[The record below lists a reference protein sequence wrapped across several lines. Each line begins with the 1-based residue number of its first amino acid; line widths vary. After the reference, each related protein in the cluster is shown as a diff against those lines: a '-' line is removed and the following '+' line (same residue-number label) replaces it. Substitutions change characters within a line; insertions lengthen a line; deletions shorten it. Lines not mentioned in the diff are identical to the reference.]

1 MAILGATS
9 LVKNAKEQT
18 PIGVKNI
25 FFLKR

>member
-25 FFLKR
+25 FFLKQ